1 MKLKFELTTEQRKY
15 LGLIPVKDYDM
26 LISVSE
32 SISYTNRDI
41 AYLQYGLIYKEIPF
55 SVYEKLIEKL
65 KIETQT
71 CRNEC
76 ISFGIYADD
85 LKECIKEKS
94 NSPYWEREIEHRV
107 YDLRNPCL
115 IELKRKIFEAFGL
128 VQIKLTKKI

>member
-1 MKLKFELTTEQRKY
+1 MW
-15 LGLIPVKDYDM
+15 LIKAHT
-26 LISVSE
+26 S
-32 SISYTNRDI
+32 
-41 AYLQYGLIYKEIPF
+41 
-55 SVYEKLIEKL
+55 L

-71 CRNEC
+71 SRNEC

-115 IELKRKIFEAFGL
+115 IELKRKIFKTFGL
-128 VQIKLTKKI
+128 DADKTYEENFKIMGGE